1 MKAQVRPFAALA
13 ALVLVA
19 GWSDA
24 SRAGEPGKGEQLFA
38 HRCGMCHRTIGM
50 GVSLL
55 SRRPGDTSGGLLE
68 QRKDL
73 SGALV
78 KAVVRAGIGNMPRIA
93 RAEVSDPELALIA
106 DYLAK
111 GNP

>member
-1 MKAQVRPFAALA
+1 MKVQAKVCSAVALFA
-13 ALVLVA
+13 VLA
-19 GWSDA
+19 GWSVA
-24 SRAGEPGKGEQLFA
+24 SPAADPPRGEPLYAQ
-38 HRCGMCHRTIGM
+38 RCGMCHRTIGM

-68 QRKDL
+68 ERKDL
-73 SGALV
+73 SAALV
-78 KAVVRAGIGNMPRIA
+78 KAVVRAGIRNMPRIA